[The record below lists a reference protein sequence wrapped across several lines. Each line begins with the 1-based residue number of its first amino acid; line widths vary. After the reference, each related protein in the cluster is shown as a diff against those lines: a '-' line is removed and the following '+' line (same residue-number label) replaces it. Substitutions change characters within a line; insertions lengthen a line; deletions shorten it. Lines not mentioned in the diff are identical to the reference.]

1 MLLEKPLPPSSGFDV
16 RMENSGDIDNWG
28 LEFALNT
35 VNIKAND
42 FSWETNFTIAFDR
55 SEVLDLGGVDFQLFN
70 AKGMKE
76 DNLILKVGENVGNW
90 FGYQQ
95 SGIYDESDFDIT
107 RDENGYIT
115 SMSVK
120 DGVAEDVGTVGTLIG
135 DPKFEDINGDG
146 QITPDDRTIIMSTT
160 DFCGFHNNSHKNLS
174 LGIMACLDK
183 E

>member
-1 MLLEKPLPPSSGFDV
+1 
-16 RMENSGDIDNWG
+16 MENSGDIDNWG

-95 SGIYDESDFDIT
+95 AVFMMKVILISQEMKT
-107 RDENGYIT
+107 VT
-115 SMSVK
+115 SH
-120 DGVAEDVGTVGTLIG
+120 L
-135 DPKFEDINGDG
+135 
-146 QITPDDRTIIMSTT
+146 
-160 DFCGFHNNSHKNLS
+160 
-174 LGIMACLDK
+174 
-183 E
+183 